1 MTPSDATSTAASD
14 GTGDTAEPMGG
25 ISLFSTWERST
36 RRWALVCA
44 ALTSTVSVLVAMALI
59 RSGQSMGP
67 TLVLALAPAVGVYIW
82 QTRMIRRRRAI
93 LREPFPPE
101 WEAVLQ
107 RDVVFFRIIEP
118 AAQQRFRRHLQ
129 VFLGEKRISGI
140 RVEIDATTR
149 VLVAAS
155 AIIPIFGFPEW
166 EWDQIGEVLVYPS
179 RFDGDFQFGDKH
191 GQNILGMVGTGSLNR
206 LMILSKPDLISGFRN
221 AADKRNVG
229 IHEFAHLVD
238 KTDGVIDGVP
248 GVGLDRQAVELW
260 MDLVRRKMDE
270 IEAGDSDINR
280 YALTNEAEFFA
291 VTSEYFFERPG
302 VMQRKHPVL
311 YSALE
316 RVFNQDLC
324 VRSAAL
330 RRELTRVRP
339 KFGRNSPCPC
349 GSGRKFKK
357 CCQAGAVRS

>member
-1 MTPSDATSTAASD
+1 MTGNDATSTVASD
-14 GTGDTAEPMGG
+14 DTSSTGEPTGTTG
-25 ISLFSTWERST
+25 LFSAWERST

-44 ALTSTVSVLVAMALI
+44 AATLAVSALLAAALV
-59 RSGQSMGP
+59 RSGQPTGP
-67 TLVLALAPAVGVYIW
+67 TLVLALAPAVGVYVW
-82 QTRMIRRRRAI
+82 QTRVVRRRRSI
-93 LREPFPPE
+93 LREPFPAE

-107 RDVVFFRIIEP
+107 RDVVFFRVLAPE
-118 AAQQRFRRHLQ
+118 AQQRFRRQLQ

-166 EWDQIGEVLVYPS
+166 EWNQISEVLVYPS
-179 RFDGDFQFGDKH
+179 RFDGEFQFGDKQ

-206 LMILSKPDLISGFRN
+206 LMILSKPDVITGFQN

-229 IHEFAHLVD
+229 IHEFAHLID

-248 GVGLDRQAVELW
+248 GVGLDRQAVEPW
-260 MDLVRRKMDE
+260 IDLVRRKMDE
-270 IEAGDSDINR
+270 IEKGDSDINR

-302 VMQRKHPVL
+302 LMKNKHPVL
-311 YSALE
+311 YAALE
-316 RVFNQDLC
+316 RVFNQDLGT
-324 VRSAAL
+324 RSADL

-357 CCQAGAVRS
+357 CCQGKVA